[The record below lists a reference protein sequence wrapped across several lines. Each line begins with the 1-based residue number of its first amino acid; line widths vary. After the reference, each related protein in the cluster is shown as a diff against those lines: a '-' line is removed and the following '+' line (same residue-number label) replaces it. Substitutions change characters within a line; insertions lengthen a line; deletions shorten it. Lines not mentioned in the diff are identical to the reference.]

1 MENRRITNTD
11 ELLVHRYL
19 ERFSILCLSL
29 KHILQIPD
37 KYIQK
42 LGVENRSEPP

>member
-11 ELLVHRYL
+11 ELLVRRYL
-19 ERFSILCLSL
+19 ERFSILWLSL
-29 KHILQIPD
+29 KRILQISD

-42 LGVENRSEPP
+42 LGVENHSEPP